1 MRTLTAVLVTVLA
14 LFALPAARAQ
24 DAKPTEQSIR
34 ELLAVMQS
42 HNMIDNM
49 LAQMD
54 ATWGPMMK
62 QSLAGRQPTERE
74 QQIVDDAHARIQ
86 ALLREQLQWQNFEP
100 MMIRVYQNSFSQKDV
115 DGMKAFYSSPT
126 GQQVIAK
133 MPLVMQQTMQAMQ
146 QHMQSVMPQIQ
157 EIKQDLAQQ
166 LKTERAGSGAAGAPP
181 PAASAPTAH

>member
-1 MRTLTAVLVTVLA
+1 MGIRIVALLA
-14 LFALPAARAQ
+14 LLTLQPAFAQ
-24 DAKPTEQSIR
+24 DAKPTQQSIR

-42 HNMIDNM
+42 HNMVDNM

-74 QQIVDDAHARIQ
+74 QQIVDDAHAKIQ

-100 MMIRVYQNSFSQKDV
+100 MMIHVYQNSFSQKDV
-115 DGMKAFYSSPT
+115 DAMKAFYSSPT

-146 QHMQSVMPQIQ
+146 QHMQSLIPQIQ
-157 EIKQDLAQQ
+157 EIKQDMTQQ
-166 LKTERAGSGAAGAPP
+166 LKAEREASGAAAAPP
-181 PAASAPTAH
+181 PAASSPKPQ